1 MLQSSEDEPFDLLTT
16 VEQGG
21 CSAKLN
27 AEELSKLLAQIP
39 IPVDANVLV
48 DISTH
53 DDAGVYKIS
62 DDTALIFTTDFFPP
76 VCSGATDFG
85 HIAAANSL
93 SDVYA
98 MGGKPLLALNITMF
112 PSAQIPTTVLRDVL
126 AAGQEKINE
135 AGALTMGGH
144 TIDDYPPKYGLAVV
158 GTVHPERVI
167 TNANARVGDKLIL
180 TKPIGTGI
188 VIAAQKLGMVSD
200 DTYRLAI
207 EGMKQLNDFGAD
219 IMQRFGVRA
228 ATDITGFS
236 LAGHLLKMAQASGV
250 SAEIA
255 SKYVPFIGETLELA
269 DDGCI
274 PGAAFRNLRF
284 VEPHCLWSPHLSANV
299 KMALCDAQTSGGLL
313 MCVPPQNA
321 NSIVEELK
329 LHYPYSAIIGTI
341 LPKSEYA
348 LRII

>member
-21 CSAKLN
+21 CSSKLN

-112 PSAQIPTTVLRDVL
+112 PSAQIPITVCAMCLLPVRR
-126 AAGQEKINE
+126 K
-135 AGALTMGGH
+135 
-144 TIDDYPPKYGLAVV
+144 
-158 GTVHPERVI
+158 
-167 TNANARVGDKLIL
+167 L
-180 TKPIGTGI
+180 TKLARSPWVDI
-188 VIAAQKLGMVSD
+188 
-200 DTYRLAI
+200 RLTI
-207 EGMKQLNDFGAD
+207 IHPNMD
-219 IMQRFGVRA
+219 
-228 ATDITGFS
+228 
-236 LAGHLLKMAQASGV
+236 
-250 SAEIA
+250 
-255 SKYVPFIGETLELA
+255 
-269 DDGCI
+269 
-274 PGAAFRNLRF
+274 LR
-284 VEPHCLWSPHLSANV
+284 L
-299 KMALCDAQTSGGLL
+299 
-313 MCVPPQNA
+313 
-321 NSIVEELK
+321 
-329 LHYPYSAIIGTI
+329 
-341 LPKSEYA
+341 
-348 LRII
+348 